1 MGPART
7 SVIVVVVVTLAG
19 GLVWVSPAQAET
31 AVLLAEV
38 PTDPEG
44 TPTDPEECGALD
56 YGCRVTVGVYLWIAG
71 LVGDLIEFTLT
82 LVALPALATPP
93 PSEGLRTVWGE
104 VLTITNSLYV
114 LVVIVAGVLLMGYQ
128 TVQTSAAL
136 KDLLPRVVLGFIAA
150 NASWLLIEM
159 MRELANGVAVSML
172 DGAATLENVT
182 ATLTRVFDNPLGEAL
197 VLLLL
202 MLIGALLSTFWMLA
216 VIIRVV
222 LWIVLTAISPLA
234 LACHALP
241 QTEGLARLWW
251 RSMGALMII
260 QIAQGLVLRVMV
272 VLFLSRDAMPNFIEA
287 AQNVIDVLLI
297 ICLMYVLIRIPFW
310 AFKHAFNYQ
319 NSPLVKGTKLVASL
333 LIFRGL
339 GKAFAAKKGT
349 ATATRAAASR
359 QAPPRPSP
367 PRSVSSGPSTGPARR
382 WYQPELP
389 DFSTRLPY
397 RQDSLPGIDRR
408 IDRREQARLRERRR
422 YYQPTLTRPSPPCQ
436 EPLPGWS
443 EPEPQQDPLPGARNV
458 PPRIPLPRQ
467 DALFDPPTP
476 RPRPRRRR

>member
-1 MGPART
+1 MRSART
-7 SVIVVVVVTLAG
+7 SVIVVVVAVLAG
-19 GLVWVSPAQAET
+19 SLVWASPAQAET
-31 AVLLAEV
+31 TVLLAEV
-38 PTDPEG
+38 PADSEG

-71 LVGDLIEFTLT
+71 LVGDLVEFTIT
-82 LVALPALATPP
+82 LIALPALATPP
-93 PSEGLRTVWGE
+93 PADGLRTVWGE

-128 TVQTSAAL
+128 TVQTSTAF
-136 KDLLPRVVLGFIAA
+136 KDLLPRVLLGFVAA

-159 MRELANGVAVSML
+159 MRELANGIAISML
-172 DGAATLENVT
+172 DGAATLDNVT
-182 ATLTRVFDNPLGEAL
+182 ATIIRIFDNPLGEAL
-197 VLLLL
+197 VVLLL
-202 MLIGALLSTFWMLA
+202 MLVGALLSTFWMLA

-251 RSMGALMII
+251 RSMAALMII
-260 QIAQGLVLRVMV
+260 QIAQGLVLRLVV
-272 VLFLSRDAMPNFIEA
+272 VLFLSRDAMPDFIEA

-310 AFKHAFNYQ
+310 AFKQVFNYQ

-333 LIFRGL
+333 VIFRGL

-349 ATATRAAASR
+349 ATASRTATSR
-359 QAPPRPSP
+359 QAPPRSSP
-367 PRSVSSGPSTGPARR
+367 QVAASSGSSTSPARR
-382 WYQPELP
+382 WHQPELP
-389 DFSTRLPY
+389 DFSARLPY
-397 RQDSLPGIDRR
+397 RQNALPGIDRQ
-408 IDRREQARLRERRR
+408 IDRREQARLRERRH
-422 YYQPTLTRPSPPCQ
+422 YYQPELTRPSPPRQ
-436 EPLPGWS
+436 DPLPGWRD
-443 EPEPQQDPLPGARNV
+443 PEPRQDPLPGARNV

-467 DALFDPPTP
+467 DPLFDPPTP
-476 RPRPRRRR
+476 RPRKRR